1 MKKLIQTK
9 ENGPILFLLG
19 NLAFATNGIWLKMAP
34 AESSSFTLAAFR
46 MIIGCLCLLLWLKLR
61 KKQFSLK
68 NWNWKYIFLY
78 AVGLW
83 GFQGGCN

>member
-34 AESSSFTLAAFR
+34 AES
-46 MIIGCLCLLLWLKLR
+46 
-61 KKQFSLK
+61 Q
-68 NWNWKYIFLY
+68 
-78 AVGLW
+78 V
-83 GFQGGCN
+83 